1 MARTSVFGRILGSL
15 VAPFVVIL
23 KVRSF
28 SMLKIAGLARCE
40 LITLELLNLSPFLFH
55 LSLSNLIKVFP
66 WLSLLA
72 SQILFSSPTTMGFV
86 QLNLL
91 LNSFIID
98 NKCLRIN
105 RAGTGFGRFLA
116 QKDSIFSLER
126 YEKPVTH

>member
-1 MARTSVFGRILGSL
+1 MARTSIFGRILGSL

-23 KVRSF
+23 KVHSF

-40 LITLELLNLSPFLFH
+40 LITLELLNLSPFLSH

-72 SQILFSSPTTMGFV
+72 SQILFSGPTTMGFV

-105 RAGTGFGRFLA
+105 
-116 QKDSIFSLER
+116 
-126 YEKPVTH
+126 